1 MEVTICSY
9 SILTNLRVHTTRLT
23 TANCDFRILTS
34 TRQMHNITSYL
45 GIFENG
51 RCDSYYRSTSKPELL
66 ACLHPS
72 SQRRCGCCG
81 DITAKAVGPS
91 IYSLFSVPRMA
102 RPLPSAPSSSSATH
116 EIRRF
121 SDQLLGVEADEKGWG
136 GYVVHI
142 AVHWIVVASPLPFE
156 SRHIWF
162 RFFFPLFSTS
172 PLLCRHARGTLELSQ
187 GSLFFPA
194 VRLGKLHPY
203 CTCCEATCGPLGS
216 RAHLFRS
223 PADAHR

>member
-121 SDQLLGVEADEKGWG
+121 TDQLLGVEADEKGG
-136 GYVVHI
+136 GGMLSISPCTGSSSRLRCPSSHGIFGFVSFSRYSPRPPYF
-142 AVHWIVVASPLPFE
+142 AVTRE
-156 SRHIWF
+156 
-162 RFFFPLFSTS
+162 
-172 PLLCRHARGTLELSQ
+172 ARSN
-187 GSLFFPA
+187 
-194 VRLGKLHPY
+194 
-203 CTCCEATCGPLGS
+203 
-216 RAHLFRS
+216 
-223 PADAHR
+223 

>member
-121 SDQLLGVEADEKGWG
+121 SDQLLGVEADEKGG
-136 GYVVHI
+136 GVCCPYRRALDRRRVS
-142 AVHWIVVASPLPFE
+142 VALRVTAYLVSFLFPAILHVPLTLP
-156 SRHIWF
+156 SRA
-162 RFFFPLFSTS
+162 
-172 PLLCRHARGTLELSQ
+172 RHARTEPR
-187 GSLFFPA
+187 FA
-194 VRLGKLHPY
+194 VLPGGAFGETPSILY
-203 CTCCEATCGPLGS
+203 ML
-216 RAHLFRS
+216 
-223 PADAHR
+223 